1 MGKSQVTDGI
11 PQKHLDLHVGQI
23 GSFLERKGYRIVER
37 STPMPGV
44 EMSERAKRLSVII
57 MDTDFR
63 ILGESEIA
71 EDIHACFRYT
81 CFVSEEGL
89 NIQLLDPDTD
99 RMTFATYAT
108 TVKHHRQ

>member
-1 MGKSQVTDGI
+1 
-11 PQKHLDLHVGQI
+11 
-23 GSFLERKGYRIVER
+23 
-37 STPMPGV
+37 MPGV

-89 NIQLLDPDTD
+89 NIQLLDQDTG

-108 TVKHHRQ
+108 TVKHNRQ

>member
-1 MGKSQVTDGI
+1 
-11 PQKHLDLHVGQI
+11 
-23 GSFLERKGYRIVER
+23 
-37 STPMPGV
+37 MPGV